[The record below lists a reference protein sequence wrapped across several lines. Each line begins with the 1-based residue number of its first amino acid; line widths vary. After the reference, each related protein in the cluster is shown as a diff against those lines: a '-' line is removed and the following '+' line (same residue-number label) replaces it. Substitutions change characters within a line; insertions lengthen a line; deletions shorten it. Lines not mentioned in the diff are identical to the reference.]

1 MRIDRWGWIL
11 VCAFLVL
18 ACATRLYRLDWSFS
32 GDETSTFSEVLS
44 LIDKP
49 FFASDL
55 ELGDRLPRAHPV
67 AYGLQLLTYRVFG
80 QGDFGTRVGVA
91 TAGTLSIA
99 LIVLLTYLL
108 FGRLSAIFVGILLVL
123 WPWHVLHS
131 QTNRMYIYA
140 FLFGSVALLSGAL
153 AWQRN
158 SFSWASLSG
167 IAAALAISSHNLAA
181 IIPASFGIYAVV
193 DHLTT
198 REPAPRRA
206 IAGYAVVGAP
216 LIGLST
222 VVAVLAMRGW
232 AGEVGSGYSIAHTL
246 MGVAYNMTYG
256 VAVLA
261 LVGWFGAWRSDS
273 RPLRMIAV
281 TATVAAITCVLLPAF
296 VSFRHDY
303 VFASSIAFVLL
314 ANQTL
319 AEAFTALREHSR
331 FLAWGMAAAFLLLP
345 LPSFASYYQDGDR
358 NDYRAAAEYIKAHW
372 QEDDLVAADSP
383 GPLGYYLPRTVT
395 PAHRPS
401 TEPKEWVKALEK
413 LAATGKRVW
422 YVCRYA
428 REEPPQWADQW
439 LWQNSV
445 RMLRIKKQRFDYHEN
460 ITDVY
465 ILRGNTRPGCDAAPA
480 APLAQRATQGKDG

>member
-18 ACATRLYRLDWSFS
+18 ACATRFYRLDWSFS
-32 GDETSTFSEVLS
+32 EDGDEIATFAEAQS
-44 LIDKP
+44 LTDKP
-49 FFASDL
+49 FFVSDL
-55 ELGDRLPRAHPV
+55 KPYDRLPRAHPV
-67 AYGLQLLTYRVFG
+67 AYGLQLLTYRAFG
-80 QGDFGTRVGVA
+80 QGEFGARVGVA
-91 TAGTLSIA
+91 TAGAISIA
-99 LIVLLTYLL
+99 LIVLLTHLL

-123 WPWHVLHS
+123 WPWHVLYS
-131 QTNRMYIYA
+131 QSNRMYSYA
-140 FLFGSVALLSGAL
+140 FLFGSAALLSGAL

-158 SFSWASLSG
+158 SFAWASLSG
-167 IAAALAISSHNLAA
+167 IATALAISSHNLAA

-206 IAGYAVVGAP
+206 IAGYVLVGGP

-222 VVAVLAMRGW
+222 VLAALAMRGW
-232 AGEVGSGYSIAHTL
+232 AGEVGSGYSITHTL

-261 LVGWFGAWRSDS
+261 LVGWFGAWRSNS

-314 ANQTL
+314 ASQTL

-331 FLAWGMAAAFLLLP
+331 FLAWGMASAFLLLP

-372 QEDDLVAADSP
+372 REDDLVAADSS
-383 GPLGYYLPRTVT
+383 GLLGHYLSRTVT
-395 PAHRPS
+395 PAHRSS
-401 TEPKEWVKALEK
+401 TEPKEWGKALEK

-465 ILRGNTRPGCDAAPA
+465 LLCDKVRPAVFAPHVRSVQGSAAEE
-480 APLAQRATQGKDG
+480 